1 MKAQRV
7 EKQMIKPTNEYF
19 PMLDQFC
26 FLSKNLYNHA
36 NYIVRQSFVKDNK
49 WIRYGE
55 LDKQLRA
62 DKDYPDYAEMPTAQ
76 AAQQTLRLLDKNWK
90 SFFASIK
97 DWSKNKDKYLGKP
110 KLPRYAN
117 KKWQKVTYY
126 HEPKPVN

>member
-1 MKAQRV
+1 MKEALEDESTESWETDDKTYKWIFSYV
-7 EKQMIKPTNEYF
+7 GSILFSVK
-19 PMLDQFC
+19 D
-26 FLSKNLYNHA
+26 LYNHA

-97 DWSKNKDKYLGKP
+97 DWSKNKDKIFGKP
-110 KLPRYAN
+110 KTSEIC
-117 KKWQKVTYY
+117 K
-126 HEPKPVN
+126 

>member
-76 AAQQTLRLLDKNWK
+76 AAQQTLRLLRIGSRFLHPSKIGLKIRINTLVNQNFRDMQ
-90 SFFASIK
+90 IK
-97 DWSKNKDKYLGKP
+97 MAESHLLSRTK
-110 KLPRYAN
+110 
-117 KKWQKVTYY
+117 T
-126 HEPKPVN
+126 VN

>member
-7 EKQMIKPTNEYF
+7 EKKMIKPTNEYF

-62 DKDYPDYAEMPTAQ
+62 DKIIRTMPKC
-76 AAQQTLRLLDKNWK
+76 LLHKQHNRH
-90 SFFASIK
+90 
-97 DWSKNKDKYLGKP
+97 YGC
-110 KLPRYAN
+110 
-117 KKWQKVTYY
+117 
-126 HEPKPVN
+126 

>member
-90 SFFASIK
+90 SFLHPSKIGLKIRINTLVNQNFRDMQIK
-97 DWSKNKDKYLGKP
+97 MAESHLLSRTK
-110 KLPRYAN
+110 
-117 KKWQKVTYY
+117 T
-126 HEPKPVN
+126 VN